1 MPMLNTVFIIAV
13 LILVGAIIM
22 LLEQAAELRQKLIVL
37 YAAIDAEKVE
47 LTALVNNLRESL
59 AATDIELATS
69 NAKIAQLEALDLSP
83 DLVTIDN
90 ATVSINNLSEGL

>member
-59 AATDIELATS
+59 AATDIELATA